1 MKQQQQNINNKNKK
15 KIIIIILYEVG
26 KGGGVSLFSGFVSI
40 TPIGLPPPRQIR
52 FSLRFLKPSKSLDPS
67 SRSHRQSNKNG
78 KDEEN

>member
-1 MKQQQQNINNKNKK
+1 MK
-15 KIIIIILYEVG
+15 LARGEEY
-26 KGGGVSLFSGFVSI
+26 LFSRDSCQSHLSVVSFNR
-40 TPIGLPPPRQIR
+40 IGLPPPRQIR

>member
-1 MKQQQQNINNKNKK
+1 MKLARGEEECLFFRDSWQSYWSI
-15 KIIIIILYEVG
+15 
-26 KGGGVSLFSGFVSI
+26 VSFNR
-40 TPIGLPPPRQIR
+40 IGLHPPRQIR